1 MVKNKSTRDKR
12 FSGFV
17 LLVCTSVLLT
27 FCNSPDK
34 PQTPFTAKDLI
45 AANTVLLDAAM
56 ADVFTQP
63 VASRIF
69 AYAHLTHYLT
79 YQSLRPKALPN
90 IKGSIHDLAFFET
103 PDSTGVEPELAAL
116 LAFSKMGKKLIY
128 SEVFFDNFEQ
138 ELKAKALK
146 QGYTAE
152 HLERSQAYAQSVF
165 DQLSSWVDKD
175 HYIETRTY
183 PRYTST
189 KKPENW
195 RETPPDYEAALEPF
209 WDNIRPL
216 VIDSLNV
223 YEPATL
229 PIYSTD
235 PQSDFYAMA
244 YEVYAAS
251 KEHTPAREKTAWFW
265 DCNTV
270 LTIHQGHMIQTINK
284 FSPPGHWMNIVA
296 QVTAKDQSNYVATTR
311 AFAFTSIAMFY
322 AIIAVWHYKYKT
334 DLVRHITYIQENI
347 DPHWQPVLQTP
358 PFPEYASG
366 HSAISG
372 AAAEV
377 LTQLFG
383 SEKSFTDKTQLR
395 FGLEERSFTSFKA
408 AANQVNLSRYYGG
421 IHYLMGVQ
429 EGGKQGEHIGRQI
442 IERLNKT
449 Q

>member
-1 MVKNKSTRDKR
+1 MKNKSTREKR

-56 ADVFTQP
+56 ADVFTPP

-195 RETPPDYEAALEPF
+195 R
-209 WDNIRPL
+209 
-216 VIDSLNV
+216 
-223 YEPATL
+223 
-229 PIYSTD
+229 
-235 PQSDFYAMA
+235 
-244 YEVYAAS
+244 
-251 KEHTPAREKTAWFW
+251 
-265 DCNTV
+265 
-270 LTIHQGHMIQTINK
+270 
-284 FSPPGHWMNIVA
+284 
-296 QVTAKDQSNYVATTR
+296 
-311 AFAFTSIAMFY
+311 
-322 AIIAVWHYKYKT
+322 
-334 DLVRHITYIQENI
+334 
-347 DPHWQPVLQTP
+347 
-358 PFPEYASG
+358 
-366 HSAISG
+366 
-372 AAAEV
+372 
-377 LTQLFG
+377 
-383 SEKSFTDKTQLR
+383 
-395 FGLEERSFTSFKA
+395 
-408 AANQVNLSRYYGG
+408 
-421 IHYLMGVQ
+421 
-429 EGGKQGEHIGRQI
+429 
-442 IERLNKT
+442 
-449 Q
+449 

>member
-1 MVKNKSTRDKR
+1 MMKNKSTREKR

-56 ADVFTQP
+56 ADVFTPP

-235 PQSDFYAMA
+235 PQSDFYAMVH
-244 YEVYAAS
+244 EVYAES
-251 KEHTPAREKTAWFW
+251 RNEEKEKIAWFW
-265 DCNTV
+265 DCNPV
-270 LTIHQGHMIQTINK
+270 LTIHQGHMIQTIHK
-284 FSPPGHWMNIVA
+284 YSPPGHWLNIVT
-296 QVTAKDQSNYVATTR
+296 QVTEQNNSDYAKATQAYTYVAT
-311 AFAFTSIAMFY
+311 AMFD
-322 AIIAVWHYKYKT
+322 AIIAVWHYKFKT
-334 DLVRHITYIQENI
+334 DLVRPITYIQEFI
-347 DPHWQPVLQTP
+347 DPHWEPILQTP
-358 PFPEYASG
+358 PFPEYTSG

-372 AAAEV
+372 AAATV
-377 LTQLFG
+377 LSGLYGADSGFHDT
-383 SEKSFTDKTQLR
+383 TQLR
-395 FGLEERSFTSFKA
+395 FGLEERSFTKFMDA
-408 AANQVNLSRYYGG
+408 AYQVNLSRFYGG
-421 IHYLMGVQ
+421 IHYKPGVE
-429 EGGKQGEHIGRQI
+429 EGGKQGAHIGQLI
-442 IERLNKT
+442 LNRFIN
-449 Q
+449 

>member
-1 MVKNKSTRDKR
+1 MKNKSTREKR

-17 LLVCTSVLLT
+17 LLDCTSVLLT

-56 ADVFTQP
+56 ADVFTPP

-69 AYAHLTHYLT
+69 AYAHLTHYFT

-90 IKGSIHDLAFFET
+90 IKWSIHDLAFFET
-103 PDSTGVEPELAAL
+103 TDSTGVEPELAAL

-235 PQSDFYAMA
+235 PQSDFYAMVH
-244 YEVYAAS
+244 EVYAES
-251 KEHTPAREKTAWFW
+251 RNEEKEKIAWFW
-265 DCNTV
+265 DCNPV
-270 LTIHQGHMIQTINK
+270 LTIHQGHMIQTIHK
-284 FSPPGHWMNIVA
+284 YSPPGHWLNIVT
-296 QVTAKDQSNYVATTR
+296 QVTEQNNSDYAKATQAYTYVAT
-311 AFAFTSIAMFY
+311 AMFD
-322 AIIAVWHYKYKT
+322 AIIAVWHYKFKT
-334 DLVRHITYIQENI
+334 DLVRPITYIQEFI
-347 DPHWQPVLQTP
+347 DPHWEPILQTP
-358 PFPEYASG
+358 TFHEYTSG

-372 AAAEV
+372 AAATV
-377 LTQLFG
+377 LSGLYGADSGFHDT
-383 SEKSFTDKTQLR
+383 TQLR
-395 FGLEERSFTSFKA
+395 FGLEERSFTKFMDA
-408 AANQVNLSRYYGG
+408 AYQVNLSRFYGG
-421 IHYLMGVQ
+421 IHYKPGVE
-429 EGGKQGEHIGRQI
+429 EGGKQGAHIGQLI
-442 IERLNKT
+442 LNRFIN
-449 Q
+449 